1 MRNKRKKWMQHV
13 LVFVL
18 VFAMLL
24 PITTPVS
31 AQAAEGLYLAYQ
43 NTETGKSVVELKG
56 GATKAVY
63 KVTEL
68 NMSKGD
74 QVDLCFI
81 NASMFWKNAKWTSD
95 NEKVATVNSDG
106 IITAVGDGIAVITLT
121 YDINMGFIKSKEAAS
136 VKVYIG
142 KDNWKLHIGTT
153 ANDIQESRELKVGR
167 KLDLAFYGVSDWNG
181 GKLFDFEWMSSD
193 EKILSVD
200 KSTGVITALRPG
212 TAKIAIHLFNKVS
225 NIAYNDMIEVKVL
238 PKAYSDST
246 WQNGN
251 YLTYGENYFRLF
263 SGDYMFRIP
272 GSVLDKHVLNEYERI
287 AETPSGGAYTES
299 YYTALTKLNGLDR
312 FLMGTFEFLQNGT
325 STTVNAVVGGGD
337 TYEAGKSYACIL
349 RFVEE
354 LHKNENSISSIVS
367 DAAETTDVLNSI
379 YTEAVELSQN
389 EMMAVL
395 GDSKYLSE
403 NEIEEMVDELYANYD
418 LIGDLVSEGV
428 TITEY
433 IGSAIRL
440 HEVDEAVLYLL
451 SQCTSNGSSLSNALN
466 VLYRERSKN
475 GVATFTEKYLSD
487 KAADVINGIISKGTS
502 GVSDVI
508 ISAAGKVEDVL
519 HLDMDSYY
527 AAVQFGCYQAELR
540 FYCRDLLKEINA
552 NYNFYTEEELRDKI
566 EAYEFA
572 YEAYITASR
581 MMLEEAL
588 KIAKSSEKSKLQ
600 ASINA
605 LNNFDYN
612 SAVDLAMKYFK
623 ADNPNAGE
631 QEQTKTNVSET
642 IKQPTVAPFVSMS
655 NLSVQEK
662 MDQLYSLLGKKYFT
676 VNQKACS
683 TSRLSAHGCD
693 NCNMRDIADTTWFT
707 KLFGTINVDNFPE
720 HDVSSSRRDHT
731 GQSCFGFACF
741 AQWYLYTDS
750 NTDKVSAERIISV
763 KFNKTNMEK
772 YVQPGDVIRINGH
785 SVLVYSI
792 EKNGLMVIDCNWN
805 SGGQLNCLVQKH
817 LLDYNNTNYA
827 GYTAYINR
835 VTGITEGKTSSI
847 EPLELEGNQGVL
859 DLSATN
865 WSAYNVGLDISMY
878 ADKAYTI
885 YDGAE
890 LELLGKYKNS
900 KGNTVY
906 HVYSYDLEME
916 CYISAKYVKIVDMT
930 PTVLPKVTISP
941 TPTPKALPKVTI
953 FPTLTPTVLPK
964 VTISPTPMPTVT
976 PTLKPTVTPT
986 PTPTVTPAPEPENKQ
1001 YGSLDLSATSWKGY
1015 NVGLDKDMNADKA
1028 YTIRH
1033 GSQFE
1038 ILGEYTN
1045 KKGNRVYHV
1054 YSYDLGME
1062 CYVSAKYVKVDSS
1075 ATEVYG
1081 TLDLSSTSWT
1091 TYNVGTN
1098 VDMYADKA
1106 YTIRHGAKLKI
1117 LGEYM
1122 NSKGNKV
1129 YHVYSY
1135 DLNMEC
1141 YITAKYVKKN

>member
-1 MRNKRKKWMQHV
+1 MKKKRRKWLQHV
-13 LVFVL
+13 IVFILVFV
-18 VFAMLL
+18 MLM
-24 PITTPVS
+24 PMTTPISV
-31 AQAAEGLYLAYQ
+31 QAAENDLYLAYQ
-43 NTETGKSVVELKG
+43 NTETGKPVVQLKG
-56 GATKAVY
+56 ASAKAVY

-74 QVDLCFI
+74 NIDLCFI
-81 NASMFWKNAKWTSD
+81 NASKNWKNAKWTSS
-95 NEKVATVNSDG
+95 NEKIATVNYAG
-106 IITAVGDGIAVITLT
+106 VITAVGEGIAKITLT
-121 YDINMGFIKSKEAAS
+121 YTNDLTKGNESTSIT
-136 VKVYIG
+136 VYVG

-153 ANDIQESRELKVGR
+153 ANDIPERRELKVGR
-167 KLDLAFYGVSDWNG
+167 KLKLAFHGVSDWNDG
-181 GKLFDFEWMSSD
+181 RLFDFEWMSSD

-212 TAKIAIHLFNKVS
+212 TAKVAIHVFNKVS
-225 NIAYNDMIEVKVL
+225 NIAYNDIIEVKVL
-238 PKAYSDST
+238 PKAYLDST

-272 GSVLDKHVLNEYERI
+272 GSILDKHVLNEYGSI
-287 AETPSGGAYTES
+287 AETPSGGAITES
-299 YYTALTKLNGLDR
+299 YYTAITKLNNLDR
-312 FLMGTFEFLQNGT
+312 FLMGTFELLQNGT
-325 STTVNAVVGGGD
+325 STTVNAILGGAD
-337 TYEAGKSYACIL
+337 TYEEAKAYACIL

-367 DAAETTDVLNSI
+367 DAVGTTDILNSI
-379 YTEAVELSQN
+379 YTEAVDLSKT
-389 EMMAVL
+389 EMIDSL
-395 GDSKYLSE
+395 GDSKYLTE
-403 NEIEEMVDELYANYD
+403 TEIKEMVDELYANYD

-451 SQCTSNGSSLSNALN
+451 SQCTSYGSTLSNALD
-466 VLYRERSKN
+466 VLYMERSKN
-475 GVATFTEKYLSD
+475 GVSACAEKYLSD
-487 KAADVINGIISKGTS
+487 KAADVINGIISEGTG

-508 ISAAGKVEDVL
+508 IAATGKVEEVL

-527 AAVQFGCYQAELR
+527 AAVQFGCYQTELR

-552 NYNFYTEEELRDKI
+552 NYNSYTEEELKDKI

-572 YEAYITASR
+572 YEAYITATR
-581 MMLEEAL
+581 LMLEETL
-588 KIAKSSEKSKLQ
+588 KIAKSSEKSKIQ

-605 LNNFDYN
+605 LNAFDYN

-623 ADNPNAGE
+623 LDNPNADE
-631 QEQTKTNVSET
+631 QEQTKTNVSD
-642 IKQPTVAPFVSMS
+642 IPKQPTVDSSVSVS
-655 NLSVQEK
+655 NLSAQEK
-662 MDQLYSLLGKKYFT
+662 MDQLYTLLGKKYFT
-676 VNQKACS
+676 VDQKACEN
-683 TSRLSAHGCD
+683 SRVSAHGCT
-693 NCNMRDIADTTWFT
+693 NCNMRDIAKTNWF
-707 KLFGTINVDNFPE
+707 KSLFGIINVDNFPE
-720 HDVSSSRRDHT
+720 HDVNASRRDHT

-741 AQWYLYTDS
+741 AQWYLYADS
-750 NTDKVSAERIISV
+750 NTDKVSAERIISA
-763 KFNKTNMEK
+763 KFNKINMEK

-817 LLDYNNTNYA
+817 LLDYNNSNYA

-847 EPLELEGNQGVL
+847 ESLKLEGNQGVL
-859 DLSATN
+859 DLSNTN

-878 ADKAYTI
+878 ANKAYTI

-916 CYISAKYVKIVDMT
+916 CYISAKYVKVVDMT

-941 TPTPKALPKVTI
+941 TPTSTV
-953 FPTLTPTVLPK
+953 TPT
-964 VTISPTPMPTVT
+964 PTPTVT
-976 PTLKPTVTPT
+976 PTPIPTISPT
-986 PTPTVTPAPEPENKQ
+986 PTPTVTPAPEPEDKQ

-1033 GSQFE
+1033 GSEFE

-1045 KKGNRVYHV
+1045 EKGNRVYHV
-1054 YSYDLGME
+1054 YSFDLGME
-1062 CYVSAKYVKVDSS
+1062 CYVSAKYVKVDS
-1075 ATEVYG
+1075 AETEVYG
-1081 TLDLSSTSWT
+1081 TLDLSATSWSG
-1091 TYNVGTN
+1091 YNVGTT
-1098 VDMYADKA
+1098 VDMYADKE

-1135 DLNMEC
+1135 DLGMNC
-1141 YITAKYVKKN
+1141 YVTAKYVKIN